1 MIPFVV
7 PLTFKSFPTLLF
19 NLIRRKFTGFKTV
32 IRILIIGATVIANF
46 SGHSFARLFGVISP
60 KTKVITVIKIVDT
73 VAPFDP
79 SHPTKRSVTIVVAA
93 MFTTL
98 FPTSVLEIN
107 SS

>member
-1 MIPFVV
+1 M
-7 PLTFKSFPTLLF
+7 
-19 NLIRRKFTGFKTV
+19 
-32 IRILIIGATVIANF
+32 
-46 SGHSFARLFGVISP
+46 ISP

-79 SHPTKRSVTIVVAA
+79 SHPTKRSVPIVVAA
-93 MFTTL
+93 IFTTL

>member
-1 MIPFVV
+1 M
-7 PLTFKSFPTLLF
+7 
-19 NLIRRKFTGFKTV
+19 IRRKFTGFKTV

-79 SHPTKRSVTIVVAA
+79 SHPTKRSVPIVVAA
-93 MFTTL
+93 IFTTL